1 MLALLEL
8 PDDLQK
14 YWVRHLDTPTAQR
27 AASRRL
33 AGAEHCSSV
42 FASSWQRLH
51 TRRRSRQGREGAS
64 CLPTRARRYIDG
76 NIEVFMATEPR
87 LRRMFAERLLMIAV
101 QETRRGPRS
110 SAQQHGRSSRSTI
123 DSATSATAAS
133 ANSRSQAASHR
144 RLATSHK
151 HQASTHPWSRLGESE
166 ASLAGLG
173 RFSAKPSSSARQTI
187 RV

>member
-1 MLALLEL
+1 MFTN
-8 PDDLQK
+8 K
-14 YWVRHLDTPTAQR
+14 
-27 AASRRL
+27 
-33 AGAEHCSSV
+33 GK
-42 FASSWQRLH
+42 
-51 TRRRSRQGREGAS
+51 
-64 CLPTRARRYIDG
+64 RYIDG

-101 QETRRGPRS
+101 QETRVT

-151 HQASTHPWSRLGESE
+151 HQASTHPWSRLGDM
-166 ASLAGLG
+166 
-173 RFSAKPSSSARQTI
+173 
-187 RV
+187 

>member
-1 MLALLEL
+1 MACLRPRLHSMLALLEL

-64 CLPTRARRYIDG
+64 CLPTRARGYIDG

-101 QETRRGPRS
+101 QETRVDLG
-110 SAQQHGRSSRSTI
+110 AATWMDGQVGLRSTLQPPPPPHPR
-123 DSATSATAAS
+123 TPG
-133 ANSRSQAASHR
+133 HR
-144 RLATSHK
+144 RPRTVDSRHLTSIRRRP
-151 HQASTHPWSRLGESE
+151 TP
-166 ASLAGLG
+166 G
-173 RFSAKPSSSARQTI
+173 RVSVSQR
-187 RV
+187 RVWPV